1 MGKSSSMKI
10 SVGWLGRGAW
20 MGLAMIV
27 VTAITAFAAPPPRER
42 LLLDFDWKFR
52 LGDDWGTGEK
62 LDKAG
67 DSVGPAKADFNDV
80 AWRAV
85 KLPHDWA
92 VELSFDQTADGAHGF
107 KPIGPGFGTNNIGWY
122 RRTFALSAAD
132 AGKRV
137 WLEFDGVAR
146 DCRVFVNG
154 YRLARHES
162 GFSSF
167 RCDITDVANF
177 DGKNTLV
184 VRVDASQ
191 FEGWFYEGA
200 GIYRHVWLLKT
211 APLAIAPDG
220 TFVFSRFNNNG
231 RSSGRESAPSE
242 SGEGVRADARRL
254 LQDSELPQGAAEIHV
269 QTRLSN
275 SQNKPV
281 SATVKCRV
289 IDAAGKEVAA
299 TQRAVKLDTWGDD
312 EFSQTTQ
319 LASPKLW
326 SPESPTLYTLETT
339 VESDGLVVDFT
350 KTAFGVR
357 TFAFDANQGFLL
369 NGKPYVIKG
378 TCNHQDHAGVGVAV
392 PDALQ
397 YFRVAKLKEMGA
409 NAFRTSHNPPT
420 PKLLEACD
428 RLGMLV
434 MDESRLLG
442 SDAQNLKLLEEFI
455 RRDRNH
461 ASVFVWSIANE
472 EVVQRDE
479 SAARIASTMQRLVH
493 RLDPTRQ
500 CTAAMNSWSSE
511 AADGIS
517 TVIDV
522 QGFNYINNGEPD
534 AFHQNNPKTPII
546 GTEEASAFST
556 RGIYENTKTYRS
568 AYDDHKPSYG
578 ATAEEWWK
586 YFSARPWLSGSFIW
600 TGFDYRGEPSPFGW
614 PNISSHFG
622 ALDTCG
628 FPKDSFYYYQS
639 WWSDKTVLHLLP
651 HWNWPGQA
659 GQELDVRC
667 FSNCD
672 EVELFFNGK
681 SLGKQSMPR
690 NSYLR
695 WKVKYAPGTLAAKGY
710 KGGRV
715 IVEEKVETTG
725 EPAAIKLLADLA
737 GREHRWGERPREPN
751 RPDGKRLA
759 RTLAPPVEISADGE
773 DLSVLTVAVT
783 DAQGRIVPTA
793 TNLVTL
799 ALSGPGEIIGVGN
812 GDPICHEPDVIARNP
827 SSHSVMVDDWRM
839 KLTTN
844 LNHRAEIAAP
854 SGGDWSKV
862 DIRSS
867 HGPLQSGESAVFQA
881 RLNVSA
887 ADLVADVAL
896 LQFGMIDDDGWIY
909 VNGELMGESHD
920 WRASPA
926 FDIRKA
932 LRSGENTIHV
942 VVKNS
947 DSAGGLSKGAT
958 LEFLTDPDALG
969 WQRSVFNGLA
979 QVIVQA
985 GKETGE
991 ITLRVQSPGLKDGSI
1006 VINATRSPARPAAPS
1021 WPLPAREIS
1030 TARN

>member
-1 MGKSSSMKI
+1 MEQSCSRKFPADAAG
-10 SVGWLGRGAW
+10 GREW
-20 MGLAMIV
+20 
-27 VTAITAFAAPPPRER
+27 FAAPSRRVVERRSPDLAGWLTNSSSRRVGDRRSGAVWLGLVIILAATISSLAAAPRER

-52 LGDDWGTGEK
+52 LGDNWGTGEK

-67 DSVGPAKADFNDV
+67 DSVGPAKPDFKDV
-80 AWRAV
+80 SWRSV

-92 VELSFDQTADGAHGF
+92 VELPFDQTADTAHGS
-107 KPIGPGFGTNNIGWY
+107 KPIGPGFGTNNVGWY
-122 RRTFALSAAD
+122 RRTFALSQAD
-132 AGKRV
+132 AGKRL

-146 DCRVFVNG
+146 DCRVFLNG

-177 DGKNTLV
+177 NGKNTLV

-200 GIYRHVWLLKT
+200 GIYRHVWLVKT
-211 APLAIAPDG
+211 APLAVAPDG
-220 TFVFSRFNNNG
+220 TFVFSRFKDNVPHG
-231 RSSGRESAPSE
+231 P
-242 SGEGVRADARRL
+242 
-254 LQDSELPQGAAEIHV
+254 AEIHV
-269 QTRLSN
+269 QTRLGN
-275 SQNKPV
+275 SQNKPAAA
-281 SATVKCRV
+281 SVKCRV
-289 IDAAGKEVAA
+289 LDADGKEVA
-299 TQRAVKLDTWGDD
+299 TVQRAVKLAAWSEEEVAQIT
-312 EFSQTTQ
+312 QITT
-319 LASPKLW
+319 PKLW

-339 VESDGLVVDFT
+339 VESDGEMVDFT
-350 KTAFGVR
+350 KTEFGVR

-378 TCNHQDHAGVGVAV
+378 TCNHQDHAGVGIAM

-409 NAFRTSHNPPT
+409 NAYRTSHNPPT
-420 PKLLEACD
+420 PELLEACD

-442 SDAQNLKLLEEFI
+442 SDAQNLRLLEEFI
-455 RRDRNH
+455 RRDRCH

-472 EVVQRDE
+472 EVVQRDA
-479 SAARIASTMQRLVH
+479 SATRIADTMQRLVH

-500 CTAAMNSWSSE
+500 CTAAMNSWSSA

-522 QGFNYINNGEPD
+522 QGFNYINNGDPD
-534 AFHQNNPKTPII
+534 AFHRNNPKTPII

-586 YFSARPWLSGSFIW
+586 FFSVRPWLSGSFVW

-622 ALDTCG
+622 ILDTCG

-651 HWNWPGQA
+651 HWNWPGQD
-659 GQELDVRC
+659 GQEIDVRS
-667 FSNCD
+667 FSNC
-672 EVELFFNGK
+672 EAVELLLNGK
-681 SLGKQSMPR
+681 SLGKQTMPR
-690 NSYLR
+690 NSHLR
-695 WKVKYAPGTLAAKGY
+695 WKVKYTPGTLAAKGY

-715 IVEEKVETTG
+715 IAEEKVETTG
-725 EPAAIKLLADLA
+725 APAAIRLLADRA
-737 GREHRWGERPREPN
+737 AIN
-751 RPDGKRLA
+751 
-759 RTLAPPVEISADGE
+759 ADGE
-773 DLSVLTVAVT
+773 DLSILMVAVT

-793 TNLVTL
+793 TNLMEFS
-799 ALSGPGEIIGVGN
+799 LSGPGQIIGVGN
-812 GDPICHEPDVIARNP
+812 GDPICHEADVPLRNP
-827 SSHSVMVDDWRM
+827 ESHSVPVEGWRM

-844 LNHRAEIAAP
+844 TNHRAEIAAP
-854 SGGDWSKV
+854 SGGGDWSKA

-867 HGPLQSGESAVFQA
+867 HGPLQAGESAVFQT
-881 RLNVSA
+881 RVNVNAS
-887 ADLVADVAL
+887 DLAADVAL
-896 LQFGMIDDDGWIY
+896 LQFGMIDDDGWVY
-909 VNGELMGESHD
+909 VNGELVGESHD
-920 WRASPA
+920 WRSAPA
-926 FDIRKA
+926 FDIRKT
-932 LRSGENTIHV
+932 LRPGANTIYV

-947 DSAGGLSKGAT
+947 DNAGGLSKGAT
-958 LEFLTDPDALG
+958 LEFLTQPRAAG

-979 QVIVQA
+979 QVIVRA
-985 GKETGE
+985 GKEAGE
-991 ITLRVQSPGLKDGSI
+991 ITLHAKSAGLQDGSI
-1006 VINATRSPARPAAPS
+1006 VINATRSPARPAAPA
-1021 WPLPAREIS
+1021 WALPAREFS
-1030 TARN
+1030 SARN